1 MEAALL
7 AATGKEVLVAAKC
20 WIHAGKDR
28 LQRDDTA
35 RAVHHRYQ
43 QGAVDVA
50 EDKAI
55 AVAHRPWRH
64 TQAMC
69 MDALAYEIGVV
80 GIGRNGSVP
89 QHVGR
94 PGGGV
99 LAFALMPFALAA
111 GRLLALPDGT
121 LLGGAQR
128 GRRFRA
134 PGMAGAG
141 PPAAELAGRHVVS
154 KQHRPTIARATTVAF
169 HMEAHQRA
177 IGVERVAAARVRHDA
192 VRVHGLQ
199 ERGNDVLRGMR
210 CVHSTRPLGTW
221 IGPRRP
227 MAANVLCS
235 VRRAQVT
242 QRPTDAVWSGC
253 DGSGDTVMVSE
264 RGFICNTFQ
273 HLTSL
278 IAMGPPSK
286 HWICD
291 GVRRSL

>member
-1 MEAALL
+1 
-7 AATGKEVLVAAKC
+7 
-20 WIHAGKDR
+20 
-28 LQRDDTA
+28 
-35 RAVHHRYQ
+35 
-43 QGAVDVA
+43 
-50 EDKAI
+50 
-55 AVAHRPWRH
+55 
-64 TQAMC
+64 

-94 PGGGV
+94 LGGGV

-210 CVHSTRPLGTW
+210 CVHSTRPWERG
-221 IGPRRP
+221 
-227 MAANVLCS
+227 S
-235 VRRAQVT
+235 VHRGRW
-242 QRPTDAVWSGC
+242 RPTCCAVS
-253 DGSGDTVMVSE
+253 
-264 RGFICNTFQ
+264 
-273 HLTSL
+273 
-278 IAMGPPSK
+278 
-286 HWICD
+286 
-291 GVRRSL
+291 GVRRSRSGRPTQCGQDVMGVVIRSWCRNGASFATPSSTLHP